1 MNESNLVQK
10 FIWFSERAI
19 LLTIALATL
28 FASASEII
36 RIISVKEVNL
46 SDLFLLFIYAEV
58 LGMVASFYANNR
70 IPVTL
75 PLIIAMTALT
85 RMIIQESKD
94 LNAINIIYEAIEHIE
109 KRLSGLLEPDLK
121 EISLGSAE
129 VQKIFKVSKFGKI
142 AGSKVINGEI
152 KSKSKARIIRDGVVV
167 YNGEI
172 QSIFREKNQVKEV
185 GTGLECGISIKDFI
199 DFKEKDVIESYLAE
213 EIQRSI

>member
-36 RIISVKEVNL
+36 RIISDQEVNL

-94 LNAINIIYEAIEHIE
+94 LNAINIIYEATGILI
-109 KRLSGLLEPDLK
+109 LAISAYIMTLK
-121 EISLGSAE
+121 DKISL
-129 VQKIFKVSKFGKI
+129 KKLLL
-142 AGSKVINGEI
+142 
-152 KSKSKARIIRDGVVV
+152 
-167 YNGEI
+167 
-172 QSIFREKNQVKEV
+172 REKV
-185 GTGLECGISIKDFI
+185 D
-199 DFKEKDVIESYLAE
+199 ESD
-213 EIQRSI
+213 IPD

>member
-28 FASASEII
+28 FASSSEII
-36 RIISVKEVNL
+36 RIISVGEVNL

-94 LNAINIIYEAIEHIE
+94 LNAINIIYEATGILI
-109 KRLSGLLEPDLK
+109 LAISAYIMTLK
-121 EISLGSAE
+121 DKISL
-129 VQKIFKVSKFGKI
+129 KKLLL
-142 AGSKVINGEI
+142 
-152 KSKSKARIIRDGVVV
+152 
-167 YNGEI
+167 
-172 QSIFREKNQVKEV
+172 REK
-185 GTGLECGISIKDFI
+185 I
-199 DFKEKDVIESYLAE
+199 DESD
-213 EIQRSI
+213 IPD

>member
-28 FASASEII
+28 FASTSEII

-58 LGMVASFYANNR
+58 LGMVATFYANNR

-94 LNAINIIYEAIEHIE
+94 LNAINIIYEATGILI
-109 KRLSGLLEPDLK
+109 LAISAYIMTLK
-121 EISLGSAE
+121 DRISL
-129 VQKIFKVSKFGKI
+129 KKLLL
-142 AGSKVINGEI
+142 
-152 KSKSKARIIRDGVVV
+152 
-167 YNGEI
+167 
-172 QSIFREKNQVKEV
+172 REK
-185 GTGLECGISIKDFI
+185 I
-199 DFKEKDVIESYLAE
+199 DESD
-213 EIQRSI
+213 IPD